1 MTFLAGAG
9 DPALDAERLS
19 QFVATASTGASPAEA
34 VPALLDA
41 TRERS
46 PTVDGTRVTPR
57 GHPFAWGRWL
67 RYAR

>member
-1 MTFLAGAG
+1 
-9 DPALDAERLS
+9 
-19 QFVATASTGASPAEA
+19 

-41 TRERS
+41 TRDLL
-46 PTVDGTRVTPR
+46 PTVDGKRVTPV